1 MHDDNR
7 LRAAAGSGEIAF
19 GDILKLLLSRFHWV
33 LLAGVVA
40 AALVYTAITVFVTPT
55 YQSRVSF
62 YVYNSASNAAHDT
75 INNSDLQAA
84 ESLAATYSKILESNS
99 VLDSVLADIRGETAL
114 SRKELNRMVRVSV
127 ISDTQLLEVVVTS
140 ADPKLACRIADAFA
154 KVAPTEIIR
163 ITKAGGVEVVDRPE
177 VASEKTAPRTGFDSA
192 IGFVLGVIV
201 ISVILV
207 LRMLADTTIYLP
219 ENLAQAADVTML
231 AAIPEINIADDA
243 HTGWILTEGET
254 AVSCEKESRS
264 QRESRDGPDQS
275 KRLLTKELPFAIK
288 EAYVKLRTSLLFCMT
303 ADEERPC
310 STFAVT
316 SAKPSEGK
324 SLTAAN
330 IAISYAMLGKRVL
343 LVDADMRK
351 AGQRS
356 LWSVRSSAGLCDF
369 LAKISRLELAKVTD
383 LPLWIVCT
391 GTIPPNPSELLSSER
406 MRRFAAEN
414 AETYDYVIIDTP
426 PINTVADAQIIS
438 TYVDGVVLVTRSGVT
453 TTDELNDAKDAVLR
467 AGGNLCGV
475 VLNDMNMKSGKYAHK
490 HKYKYGG
497 KYGYKYS
504 YSDPYEAQ

>member
-1 MHDDNR
+1 MNDDNR
-7 LRAAAGSGEIAF
+7 PRGAAGSREIAF
-19 GDILKLLLSRFHWV
+19 GEILKLLLSRFYWV
-33 LLAGVVA
+33 LLAGVAA
-40 AALVYTAITVFVTPT
+40 AALVYAAITAFVTPT

-99 VLDSVLADIRGETAL
+99 VLDSVLADMRGETAL
-114 SRKELNRMVRVSV
+114 SRKELDRMVQVSV

-140 ADPKLACRIADAFA
+140 ADSELACRIADAFA
-154 KVAPTEIIR
+154 TVAPTEIIR

-219 ENLAQAADVTML
+219 EDLAQAADVTML
-231 AAIPEINIADDA
+231 AAIPEINIADDV
-243 HTGWILTEGET
+243 HTGRMLTEGG
-254 AVSCEKESRS
+254 VLVPCKKEGRS

-275 KRLLTKELPFAIK
+275 KRLLTNESPFAIK

-303 ADEERPC
+303 ADKERPC

-356 LWSVRSSAGLCDF
+356 LWSVRSSAGLCDY
-369 LAKISRLELAKVTD
+369 LAKIGRLEPEKVTD
-383 LPLWIVCT
+383 LPLWVVCT

-406 MRRFAAEN
+406 MRRFAAES

-426 PINTVADAQIIS
+426 PVNTVADAQIIS
-438 TYVDGVVLVTRSGVT
+438 TYVDGVVLVTKSGVT
-453 TTDELNDAKDAVLR
+453 TADELNDAKDAVLR

-475 VLNDMNMKSGKYAHK
+475 VLNDMNMKSGKYAC
-490 HKYKYGG
+490 KYRHKYGG
-497 KYGYKYS
+497 KYGYPYS